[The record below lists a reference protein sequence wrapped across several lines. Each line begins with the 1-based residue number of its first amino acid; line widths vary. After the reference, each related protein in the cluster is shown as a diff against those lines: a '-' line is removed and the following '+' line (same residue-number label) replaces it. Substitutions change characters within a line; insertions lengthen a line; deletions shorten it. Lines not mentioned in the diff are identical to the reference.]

1 MQASR
6 WLTVLRG
13 AALLLVVV
21 LLLALPSSISRS
33 PRQPASASSSAFHAS
48 LWRVIL
54 AAPLVVHGL
63 AHLSGVAAPFT
74 RRSLG
79 FADQPWALTHGGTLH
94 SASGQA
100 SSVAWLAAAFG
111 LIGAGWGLLAGQ
123 AWWAALALA
132 AASLSLAVILTWW
145 KAVPPGAKVGAAF
158 DVLILLA
165 ALQPVEILIRQAV
178 G

>member
-1 MQASR
+1 MHASR
-6 WLTVLRG
+6 WFTVLRG

-21 LLLALPSSISRS
+21 LLLALPGSISRL
-33 PRQPASASSSAFHAS
+33 RQPASASSSASDAG
-48 LWRVIL
+48 LWRVLL
-54 AAPLVVHGL
+54 AAPLMVHGL
-63 AHLSGVAAPFT
+63 AHLSGAAAPFSP
-74 RRSLG
+74 RSLG

-111 LIGAGWGLLAGQ
+111 LVGAGWGLLAGQ
-123 AWWAALALA
+123 DWWAALALI

-145 KAVPPGAKVGAAF
+145 RAVPPGAKVGAAF
-158 DVLILLA
+158 DVLIVLA
-165 ALQPVEILIRQAV
+165 ALQPVEVLIRQAV